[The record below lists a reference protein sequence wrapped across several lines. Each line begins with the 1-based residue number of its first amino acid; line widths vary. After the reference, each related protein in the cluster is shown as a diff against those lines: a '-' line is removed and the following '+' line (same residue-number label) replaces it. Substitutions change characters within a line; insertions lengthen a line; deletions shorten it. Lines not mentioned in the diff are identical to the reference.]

1 MQSSIC
7 AGARAL
13 PALLACITT
22 LTACARAEDGSF
34 VGGTG
39 AGTDPGTGTGSGAF
53 IPTGSGSAASGAG
66 ANMLGAVT
74 TTAASDAGHATRCN
88 DAGQCSCIAIASIGH
103 EGVWGA
109 CSMDTTTDF
118 QNWLDT
124 QSTAT
129 VDSYDTTKPT
139 LTADFL
145 AKYDVIILQWMVAD
159 GKQNDDGAPW
169 VFSSAEIAA
178 LQDWVSHGGG
188 VIALNGYQCQLDGCT
203 PVDVT
208 ATNQLLSFTDIR
220 FNSDDAF
227 DPLKTGQNPYCW
239 FGALPVGAGFPDAGY
254 PSTCTWDQTTPIGAH
269 VDNLVARVA
278 RTIDSASASVDCTD
292 GTHDYAV
299 HETLGQ
305 GHIVAYGDEWVTYS
319 GEWSGVAKCASTN
332 MFDGSV
338 NDPCFMKSPSQ
349 VFQIPQFWYNA
360 IKYAAASVQC
370 FDIKNPGI
378 IH

>member
-1 MQSSIC
+1 MRSSIVV
-7 AGARAL
+7 RACSL
-13 PALLACITT
+13 PALLACVGT
-22 LTACARAEDGSF
+22 LAACARGEGASF
-34 VGGTG
+34 GGGTG
-39 AGTDPGTGTGSGAF
+39 TDTGLVIGAGSGTFSPAE
-53 IPTGSGSAASGAG
+53 SGSAASGAG
-66 ANMLGAVT
+66 TNMLGAVT
-74 TTAASDAGHATRCN
+74 TMPSSDAGHMTRCN
-88 DAGQCSCIAIASIGH
+88 DAGQCSCISIASIGH

-118 QNWLDT
+118 QNWLNT

-145 AKYDVIILQWMVAD
+145 AKYDVVILQWMVED
-159 GKQNDDGAPW
+159 GKQNDDGAAW
-169 VFSSAEIAA
+169 VFSPAEIAA

-208 ATNQLLSFTDIR
+208 ATNQLLSFTDIH

-254 PSTCTWDQTTPIGAH
+254 PSTCSWDQTTPIGAH

-278 RTIDSASASVDCTD
+278 RTIQSAGATVDCTD
-292 GTHDYAV
+292 GTNKYVV
-299 HETLGQ
+299 HEGVGQ

-319 GEWSGVAKCASTN
+319 GEWSGTAKCASAN
-332 MFDGSV
+332 MFDGSA
-338 NDPCFMKSPSQ
+338 NDPCFMQSPNQ

-360 IKYAAASVQC
+360 IKYAAASVEC
-370 FDIKNPGI
+370 FDIKTPGI